1 MIYKSGKKWHS
12 RTFIAFFKSTQKKI
26 NVAFVTS
33 KKVGNAVKRN
43 DARRRLRALFLEFET
58 SLKNGDYIFIAKEE
72 IHQKDYLAL
81 KKDFK
86 WTMQKLNLYHF

>member
-1 MIYKSGKKWHS
+1 M
-12 RTFIAFFKSTQKKI
+12 QI

-43 DARRRLRALFLEFET
+43 KARRRLRALFLEFEPL
-58 SLKNGDYIFIAKEE
+58 LKNGNYILVAKNEIENRDYITI
-72 IHQKDYLAL
+72 

-86 WTMQKLNLYHF
+86 WTMNKLKLFL